1 VRALSPFQ
9 PCSTALT
16 RPLPVRSLIDHF
28 DPLAAASPEAR
39 STQVAVTRESIEW
52 AREERRVFLR
62 QSLESRLIGL

>member
-1 VRALSPFQ
+1 MLFSLVSLLSLTQSPPVRAL
-9 PCSTALT
+9 
-16 RPLPVRSLIDHF
+16 IDRF